1 MQDAYF
7 YAGSEGAPSGRGF
20 LIPNEK
26 GSDDILK
33 VNCNIFPLFKKKNLH
48 KNMFLS
54 QRYRKRDIVLT
65 LPSGK
70 TLKDIK
76 WLSVWCR

>member
-1 MQDAYF
+1 MDSRTLYIRGFNYDGTGPDAYF
-7 YAGSEGAPSGRGF
+7 YAGSSGTPSGRGF

-26 GSDDILK
+26 GSQDILRRY
-33 VNCNIFPLFKKKNLH
+33 
-48 KNMFLS
+48 S
-54 QRYRKRDIVLT
+54 QKDIVLT

-70 TLKDIK
+70 TVKDVK